1 MITTRFLSPGTH
13 RLRRIH
19 WLGPLAVA
27 LVALAGCYSDAPK
40 SQPEN
45 DVLVRTARVTRAES
59 AQTYRLTGVT
69 QAAKRADLSFQ
80 VSGRLA
86 ERNADVGDAVERG
99 GLLARLD
106 TPQLDPARDAAKAS
120 VQRLETQLAN
130 ARESTARTARLVEQD
145 AATQQQL
152 DDARTQ
158 RDSLAAQLAQARAEV
173 SRATRS
179 ADQQRLTAPIAGS
192 VTDVFFQPGEFI
204 PAGQPVMALSGAGGL
219 EARFGVPEQLVPGL
233 TSGQRVRL
241 SLPLGSGGTLTGRLI
256 RLARATGGPGQLFRA
271 VIHID
276 DTGEVGPGES
286 VVWHVRA
293 RARNDL
299 LVPIAALARIGR
311 AQTAVVY
318 VIEDD
323 IARRVPV
330 TPGALVDARVRVSGD
345 LAAGDAVAV
354 AGLSHLTDG
363 QTIRRL
369 GPDDD

>member
-1 MITTRFLSPGTH
+1 MITTRFPSPGAH
-13 RLRRIH
+13 RLSCRR
-19 WLGPLAVA
+19 WLGLLVLA
-27 LVALAGCYSDAPK
+27 LVALGGCDAEAPNA
-40 SQPEN
+40 SPE
-45 DVLVRTARVTRAES
+45 DGMLVRTAPVTRTES
-59 AQTYRLTGVT
+59 AQTYRLAGVT
-69 QAAKRADLSFQ
+69 QAARRADLSFQ

-86 ERNADVGDAVERG
+86 ERNADVGDTVERG
-99 GLLARLD
+99 DLLARLD
-106 TPQLDPARDAAKAS
+106 TPQLDPASNAARAS

-130 ARESTARTARLVEQD
+130 ARKSTARTARLVEQD
-145 AATQQQL
+145 AATRQQL
-152 DDARTQ
+152 DDARTR
-158 RDSLAAQLAQARAEV
+158 RDSLAAQLARARAEA
-173 SRATRS
+173 SRAARS
-179 ADQQRLTAPIAGS
+179 AEQQRLTAPIDGS

-204 PAGQPVMALSGAGGL
+204 PAGQPVLALSGAGAL

-233 TSGQRVRL
+233 APGQRVRL
-241 SLPLGSGGTLTGRLI
+241 SLPLGRGAARTGRLV
-256 RLARATGGPGQLFRA
+256 RLARATGGPGQLFQA

-293 RARNDL
+293 RPRSDL